1 MPLCHSDDSVK
12 ASLTASVEG
21 AESPEY
27 KSLRSVYKL
36 LGLSEEHLTKQ
47 FTLEGQ
53 AFVLSGYKS

>member
-1 MPLCHSDDSVK
+1 MK